1 MTIPT
6 SKRKIVI
13 CRGTGCNSL
22 NAEALNNTVKELLQ
36 EYDLSNIIKIKST
49 GCHGFCQV
57 GPTIK
62 IEPENVFYIKLK
74 PSDIPDIIEKHL
86 IKGEIVERLLYRD
99 PKTNKLIPNI
109 DEIPFFKEQ
118 KLIVTQNCG
127 KIDPEDIKEYIDNGG
142 YNSLNKVLKEFSPL
156 EVIAEIKKSGLRGRG
171 GSGFL
176 TAQKWL
182 FCHEAQGS
190 PKYLICN
197 ADEGDPGAFMD
208 RSILESDP
216 HSVIEGMVIA
226 AYAIGANLG
235 YIYIREEY
243 PLAIKRFSTVLKQA
257 KENRYLGKNILNS
270 GFDFDIDLI
279 KGAGAFVCGEETA
292 LMESIMG
299 KRGMPRPRPPYPA
312 NSGLWNKPTNIN
324 NVKTF
329 AYLPRIIEKGAEW
342 FSSIGT
348 KDASGTIVIALTGKI
363 NNSGLVEV
371 PMGTTIR
378 KVVYDIGGGIP
389 NNKAFKAIQTGGPS
403 GGCIPKEYL
412 DTPLDYHHLT
422 DLGSIMGSGGFI
434 VLDEDTCMVDLAH
447 YFISLTQKESCGK
460 CAPCR
465 IGTRRMFNILTKIKE
480 GTASIEDLRSL
491 EKIADVVKKTSLC
504 GLGQTA
510 PNPVLTTLKY
520 FRNEYEAHICN
531 KSCPA
536 LVCENLFEYIISE
549 QECTGCD
556 VCTNNCSSKAIVGE
570 SDKTHSIV
578 QGLCTKCGLCFSSCP
593 YNAISK
599 ESKNHYQTVRLAIP
613 NGG

>member
-1 MTIPT
+1 MTQHMIQRT
-6 SKRKIVI
+6 IVI

-22 NAEALNNTVKELLQ
+22 DAEIINNTAKELIHKHGI
-36 EYDLSNIIKIKST
+36 SNSIKIKST

-62 IEPENVFYIKLK
+62 IEPENIFYIKLK
-74 PSDIPDIIEKHL
+74 PSDIPEIIEKHL
-86 IKGEIVERLLYRD
+86 INGDIVERLLYRD
-99 PKTNKLIPNI
+99 PKTKELIPNI

-118 KLIVTQNCG
+118 KLVVTKNCG
-127 KIDPEDIKEYIDNGG
+127 KIDPEDLEEYIESGG
-142 YNSLNKVLKEFSPL
+142 YTSLKKVLKAYTPL
-156 EVIAEIKKSGLRGRG
+156 DVINEVMRSGLRGRG
-171 GSGFL
+171 GGGFL

-182 FCHEAQGS
+182 FCRETQET
-190 PKYLICN
+190 PKYLVCN

-243 PLAIKRFSTVLKQA
+243 PLAIKRFSIVLKQA
-257 KENRYLGKNILNS
+257 KENGYLGKNIFSS
-270 GFDFDIDLI
+270 GFDFDINLV

-292 LMESIMG
+292 LTESIMG
-299 KRGMPRPRPPYPA
+299 KRGEPRPRPPFPA
-312 NSGLWNKPTNIN
+312 KSGLWNKPTNIN

-329 AYLPRIIEKGAEW
+329 AYIPRIIEKGADW

-348 KDASGTIVIALTGKI
+348 DDASGTIVIALTGKI
-363 NNSGLVEV
+363 NNSGLIEV

-378 KVVYDIGGGIP
+378 KIVFDIGGGIP
-389 NNKAFKAIQTGGPS
+389 NNKEFKAIQTGGPS
-403 GGCIPKEYL
+403 GGCIPKEFL
-412 DTPLDYHHLT
+412 DTPLDYKHLT
-422 DLGSIMGSGGFI
+422 SLGSIMGSGGFI

-447 YFISLTQKESCGK
+447 YFNSFTQKESCGK
-460 CAPCR
+460 CVPCR
-465 IGTRRMFNILTKIKE
+465 IGTKRMLNILTKIKE
-480 GTASIEDLRSL
+480 GTACTKDLKSL
-491 EKIADVVKKTSLC
+491 EKLANIIKKTSLC

-520 FRNEYEAHICN
+520 FRNEYEAHIYD

-536 LVCENLFEYIISE
+536 AVCENLFEYKISE
-549 QECTGCD
+549 EKCIGCS
-556 VCTNNCSSKAIVGE
+556 VCKNNCSSRAIIGE
-570 SDKTHSIV
+570 TDKPHSII
-578 QGLCTKCGLCFSSCP
+578 QRICSKCGLCYSTCP

-599 ESKNHYQTVRLAIP
+599 KSKVELNKVRLAIRD
-613 NGG
+613 GV

>member
-1 MTIPT
+1 MTIPIAQRT
-6 SKRKIVI
+6 IVI

-22 NAEALNNTVKELLQ
+22 NAEELNNTVKDLLQ
-36 EYDLSNIIKIKST
+36 EYRLSNIIKIKLT

-86 IKGEIVERLLYRD
+86 INGEIVEKLLYRD
-99 PKTNKLIPNI
+99 PKTNTLIPNI

-118 KLIVTQNCG
+118 KLIITQNCG
-127 KIDPEDIKEYIDNGG
+127 KINPEDIKEYIDNGG
-142 YNSLNKVLKEFSPL
+142 YTSLKKILKEFSPL

-171 GSGFL
+171 GGGFL

-182 FCHEAQGS
+182 FCREAQGS

-226 AYAIGANLG
+226 AYAIGANFG

-243 PLAIKRFSTVLKQA
+243 PLAIKRFSTVLIQA
-257 KENRYLGKNILNS
+257 KENGYIGKNILNS
-270 GFDFDIDLI
+270 GFDFDIILI

-348 KDASGTIVIALTGKI
+348 EDASGTIVIALTGKT

-378 KVVYDIGGGIP
+378 KIVYDIGGGIP

-447 YFISLTQKESCGK
+447 YFISFTQKESCGK

-465 IGTRRMFNILTKIKE
+465 IGTRRMLNILTKIKE
-480 GTASIEDLRSL
+480 GTASIEDLSSL
-491 EKIADVVKKTSLC
+491 EKIAHVVKKTSLC

-520 FRNEYEAHICN
+520 FRNEYEAHIYN

-549 QECTGCD
+549 QACTGCG
-556 VCTNNCSSKAIVGE
+556 VCKNNCGSKAIVGE
-570 SDKTHSIV
+570 SDIAHSID
-578 QGLCTKCGLCFSSCP
+578 QELCTKCGLCFSSCP

-599 ESKNHYQTVRLAIP
+599 ESKNLYKTVRLAIQ
-613 NGG
+613 NGV